1 MAKYSIKDLEHLS
14 GIKAHTIRIW
24 EKRHGI
30 IEPRRSSTNIRSY
43 NDHDLKKIISVSMLN
58 NQGIRISK
66 IADMTGDEINRRIT
80 EITELRNNAT
90 LNIDQLLIAMVDLEE
105 ELFERVLGN
114 FVVRFGFE
122 KTILEVIYPFLQKIG
137 ILWQTHSV
145 TPAQEHFISNL
156 IRQKIIVAIDGIPV
170 PPKTAKKAL
179 LFLPEGETHEMGLLF
194 YHFQTRSCGY
204 RTYYLGQ
211 NVPHE
216 DLAAV
221 VESHKPDLLITSI
234 TSPPFEPIERYFKRL
249 ATDFPAYTILA
260 SGLQV
265 QRYQG
270 LKVGNVQTVMTA
282 DQLKLWL

>member
-1 MAKYSIKDLEHLS
+1 
-14 GIKAHTIRIW
+14 
-24 EKRHGI
+24 
-30 IEPRRSSTNIRSY
+30 
-43 NDHDLKKIISVSMLN
+43 MLN

-66 IADMTGDEINRRIT
+66 IADMTGDEINRRVT
-80 EITELRNNAT
+80 EIAELRNDAA

-122 KTILEVIYPFLQKIG
+122 KTILEVVYPFLQKIG
-137 ILWQTHSV
+137 ILWQTQAV

-156 IRQKIIVAIDGIPV
+156 IRQKVIVAIDGLPIASKAS
-170 PPKTAKKAL
+170 PKAV

-194 YHFQTRSCGY
+194 YHFQARNCGY

-216 DLAAV
+216 DLVAV
-221 VESHKPDLLITSI
+221 VERHKPDLLITSI

-249 ATDFPAYTILA
+249 AADFSPYTVLA

-270 LKVGNVQTVMTA
+270 LKVGNVQTFLTA
-282 DQLKLWL
+282 DQLKQLL